1 MDFLRFHFS
10 NIIETG
16 IAGKRFLSAPR
27 DKYAGAYL
35 NACFFFLMKF
45 PLIPDSSST
54 LSFGKARR

>member
-35 NACFFFLMKF
+35 NACFFFL
-45 PLIPDSSST
+45 
-54 LSFGKARR
+54 